1 MEAPLINAKLRK
13 TVLNYGCEIF
23 SVGNPWEST
32 FRIENL
38 GLGADDFI
46 KIANGSHP
54 FSEKFASAERPV
66 ALMGMSAF
74 QNGNASSMYAALES
88 LGENTNF
95 DQLGRRLERRW
106 FLAYCR
112 RPSWRT

>member
-1 MEAPLINAKLRK
+1 MLRNDIRLNYVMNSTIPGLEEADLILVVGANPRMEAPLINAKLRK

-46 KIANGSHP
+46 KIAS
-54 FSEKFASAERPV
+54 
-66 ALMGMSAF
+66 
-74 QNGNASSMYAALES
+74 
-88 LGENTNF
+88 
-95 DQLGRRLERRW
+95 GR
-106 FLAYCR
+106 
-112 RPSWRT
+112 